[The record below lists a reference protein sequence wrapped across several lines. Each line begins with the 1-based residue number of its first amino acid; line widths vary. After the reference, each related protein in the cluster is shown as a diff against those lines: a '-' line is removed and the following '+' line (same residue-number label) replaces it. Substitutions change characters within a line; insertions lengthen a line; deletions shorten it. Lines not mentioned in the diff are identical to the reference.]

1 MDQQADPHD
10 PIVILES
17 NASESGGRASSSHRH
32 HSRAGS
38 DRESI
43 SRASVPQSSR
53 REKLGDEFNSNIS
66 DGDLK
71 LKNQT
76 ESVRKE
82 QESIERYE
90 EEQRLRK
97 EEETKIFTIVD
108 KMN

>member
-17 NASESGGRASSSHRH
+17 NGSESGSRANSRRH

-66 DGDLK
+66 DGELK

-82 QESIERYE
+82 
-90 EEQRLRK
+90 
-97 EEETKIFTIVD
+97 
-108 KMN
+108 